1 MQKQLAGMAVCGKL
15 PVHYFLLKEQLEDQ
29 TPVYGVSVEYGGEED
44 SVRQLAGSRERVETL
59 LAALARGSVTP
70 VALRDVVEDW
80 LLQ

>member
-1 MQKQLAGMAVCGKL
+1 MQKQLAGMAVCGEI
-15 PVHYFLLKEQLEDQ
+15 PDHYFLLEEQMEDQ
-29 TPVYGVSVEYGGEED
+29 TAVYGVSVEYGGEED